1 MLDNPSHIVT
11 SCRYDLEMAS
21 FSLPRKG
28 WHVEE
33 KGDFDFWQ
41 KKCKYRWVIDGC
53 YLCKYLLMGK
63 QCGT

>member
-21 FSLPRKG
+21 FSLPRKV

-41 KKCKYRWVIDGC
+41 TKY
-53 YLCKYLLMGK
+53 
-63 QCGT
+63 